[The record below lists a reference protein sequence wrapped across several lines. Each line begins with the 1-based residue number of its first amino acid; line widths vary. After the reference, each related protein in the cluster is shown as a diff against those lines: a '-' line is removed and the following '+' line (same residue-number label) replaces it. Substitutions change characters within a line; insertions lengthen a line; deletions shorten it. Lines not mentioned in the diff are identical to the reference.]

1 MVNAKKK
8 GGLGR
13 GLDAIYE
20 DVLQNDLKRT
30 DGGGRI
36 EEAEISSLVAGR
48 YQPRMRMDEAAL
60 AELADSIRSEGVISP
75 IIVRPIGGARYEIV
89 AGERRFRAAALAGLD
104 RVPVVVRE
112 LDDEHALA
120 VGLIENMQR
129 EDLNPI
135 EEARGIERLIEEFGF
150 THENAARVLGRSRSA
165 TTNILRLLSLTDE
178 VKEMLES
185 RELEMGHARALLA
198 LEGAEQVAC
207 AKEIAARGL
216 SVREAEQLVKRS
228 GAEPARPKE
237 RVVIKTRDDERLEET
252 LAESLGTV
260 VRLTANKKG
269 KGRIVIEFS
278 NLDQLEGIVNRIQR

>member
-20 DVLQNDLKRT
+20 DVLENDLKRT
-30 DGGGRI
+30 EGGSRI

-48 YQPRMRMDEAAL
+48 YQPRTHMDDAAL

-89 AGERRFRAAALAGLD
+89 AGERRFRAAALAGLE

-150 THENAARVLGRSRSA
+150 THEDAARVLGRSRSA
-165 TTNILRLLSLTDE
+165 TTNTLRLLSLTDE
-178 VKEMLES
+178 VKTMLAN
-185 RELEMGHARALLA
+185 REIEMGHARALLA
-198 LEGAEQVAC
+198 LDGAEQVAC

-216 SVREAEQLVKRS
+216 SVREAEQLVKRF
-228 GAEPARPKE
+228 GAGPARPKE
-237 RVVIKTRDDERLEET
+237 RVVIKTRDDERLEES